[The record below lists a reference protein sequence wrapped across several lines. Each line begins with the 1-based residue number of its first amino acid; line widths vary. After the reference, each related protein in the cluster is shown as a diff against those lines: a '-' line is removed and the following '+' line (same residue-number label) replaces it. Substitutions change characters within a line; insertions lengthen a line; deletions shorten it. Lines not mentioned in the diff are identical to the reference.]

1 MKQIARCE
9 FGGGLSEISLN
20 KLIIK
25 LIKKNIRI
33 PSGSPEKQILDN
45 QLIIKDFFVAYM
57 DRMSFLIENTI
68 DGMYARIRHGRAE
81 EGFDTQLGTI
91 LESNHHQQVVG
102 GYYPQEGDEHKR
114 QTVK

>member
-33 PSGSPEKQILDN
+33 PSGSLRRGLHYEVLFSYKLVN
-45 QLIIKDFFVAYM
+45 NLI
-57 DRMSFLIENTI
+57 
-68 DGMYARIRHGRAE
+68 
-81 EGFDTQLGTI
+81 
-91 LESNHHQQVVG
+91 
-102 GYYPQEGDEHKR
+102 
-114 QTVK
+114 

>member
-33 PSGSPEKQILDN
+33 PSGSPEKGELQICDSLFC
-45 QLIIKDFFVAYM
+45 LYSLA
-57 DRMSFLIENTI
+57 L
-68 DGMYARIRHGRAE
+68 A
-81 EGFDTQLGTI
+81 
-91 LESNHHQQVVG
+91 
-102 GYYPQEGDEHKR
+102 
-114 QTVK
+114 

>member
-33 PSGSPEKQILDN
+33 PSGSPRRGLHYEVLFSFKHVHN
-45 QLIIKDFFVAYM
+45 LIK
-57 DRMSFLIENTI
+57 L
-68 DGMYARIRHGRAE
+68 
-81 EGFDTQLGTI
+81 
-91 LESNHHQQVVG
+91 
-102 GYYPQEGDEHKR
+102 
-114 QTVK
+114 

>member
-33 PSGSPEKQILDN
+33 PSGTRTAAEAESKPKGGCCNQRLSGLMGDVAKISFQTQSHSKHEYLHSKQ
-45 QLIIKDFFVAYM
+45 QP
-57 DRMSFLIENTI
+57 TI
-68 DGMYARIRHGRAE
+68 DKSAE
-81 EGFDTQLGTI
+81 AQHAERVPLSAQ
-91 LESNHHQQVVG
+91 
-102 GYYPQEGDEHKR
+102 KR
-114 QTVK
+114 RMI

>member
-33 PSGSPEKQILDN
+33 PSGSPKE
-45 QLIIKDFFVAYM
+45 KDF
-57 DRMSFLIENTI
+57 E
-68 DGMYARIRHGRAE
+68 
-81 EGFDTQLGTI
+81 
-91 LESNHHQQVVG
+91 
-102 GYYPQEGDEHKR
+102 
-114 QTVK
+114 

>member
-33 PSGSPEKQILDN
+33 PSGSPRKSSSYHEDNCLIL
-45 QLIIKDFFVAYM
+45 
-57 DRMSFLIENTI
+57 
-68 DGMYARIRHGRAE
+68 
-81 EGFDTQLGTI
+81 
-91 LESNHHQQVVG
+91 
-102 GYYPQEGDEHKR
+102 YYTLRSQFIYINLPC
-114 QTVK
+114 

>member
-33 PSGSPEKQILDN
+33 PSGSLKRP
-45 QLIIKDFFVAYM
+45 LIIFIISGLFLLILQNLRFV
-57 DRMSFLIENTI
+57 
-68 DGMYARIRHGRAE
+68 
-81 EGFDTQLGTI
+81 
-91 LESNHHQQVVG
+91 
-102 GYYPQEGDEHKR
+102 
-114 QTVK
+114 

>member
-33 PSGSPEKQILDN
+33 PSESQENERVTLVA
-45 QLIIKDFFVAYM
+45 LFFY
-57 DRMSFLIENTI
+57 T
-68 DGMYARIRHGRAE
+68 
-81 EGFDTQLGTI
+81 
-91 LESNHHQQVVG
+91 
-102 GYYPQEGDEHKR
+102 
-114 QTVK
+114 

>member
-33 PSGSPEKQILDN
+33 PSGSLKEGTLQVP
-45 QLIIKDFFVAYM
+45 FFLSTSVGK
-57 DRMSFLIENTI
+57 S
-68 DGMYARIRHGRAE
+68 
-81 EGFDTQLGTI
+81 
-91 LESNHHQQVVG
+91 SN
-102 GYYPQEGDEHKR
+102 YSIS
-114 QTVK
+114 TN

>member
-33 PSGSPEKQILDN
+33 PSGSLGESIC
-45 QLIIKDFFVAYM
+45 
-57 DRMSFLIENTI
+57 NTL
-68 DGMYARIRHGRAE
+68 A
-81 EGFDTQLGTI
+81 
-91 LESNHHQQVVG
+91 S
-102 GYYPQEGDEHKR
+102 
-114 QTVK
+114 

>member
-33 PSGSPEKQILDN
+33 PSGSQKKPLN
-45 QLIIKDFFVAYM
+45 RVAFFVYTPSSLLKSKFFTFPTNNTL
-57 DRMSFLIENTI
+57 RLNENLYI
-68 DGMYARIRHGRAE
+68 CQKEPVYHK
-81 EGFDTQLGTI
+81 
-91 LESNHHQQVVG
+91 NHNI
-102 GYYPQEGDEHKR
+102 
-114 QTVK
+114 

>member
-33 PSGSPEKQILDN
+33 PSGSLRRTKTMVSLYILPLQKPLN
-45 QLIIKDFFVAYM
+45 KV
-57 DRMSFLIENTI
+57 SFKK
-68 DGMYARIRHGRAE
+68 Y
-81 EGFDTQLGTI
+81 
-91 LESNHHQQVVG
+91 
-102 GYYPQEGDEHKR
+102 
-114 QTVK
+114 

>member
-33 PSGSPEKQILDN
+33 PAGSREKISDN
-45 QLIIKDFFVAYM
+45 HTIVGDFFVYKPLRNRVPLSKWGAFFATE
-57 DRMSFLIENTI
+57 S
-68 DGMYARIRHGRAE
+68 
-81 EGFDTQLGTI
+81 GFCPPI
-91 LESNHHQQVVG
+91 C
-102 GYYPQEGDEHKR
+102 PPF
-114 QTVK
+114 

>member
-33 PSGSPEKQILDN
+33 PSESPEERISKEILS
-45 QLIIKDFFVAYM
+45 FFV
-57 DRMSFLIENTI
+57 SVVFLFHLSLE
-68 DGMYARIRHGRAE
+68 GRLSA
-81 EGFDTQLGTI
+81 
-91 LESNHHQQVVG
+91 SA
-102 GYYPQEGDEHKR
+102 
-114 QTVK
+114 

>member
-33 PSGSPEKQILDN
+33 PS
-45 QLIIKDFFVAYM
+45 
-57 DRMSFLIENTI
+57 
-68 DGMYARIRHGRAE
+68 
-81 EGFDTQLGTI
+81 
-91 LESNHHQQVVG
+91 ESQRKMGKFKLSHFSCVFMQNG
-102 GYYPQEGDEHKR
+102 LK
-114 QTVK
+114 

>member
-33 PSGSPEKQILDN
+33 PSGSLKSSNRISVAA
-45 QLIIKDFFVAYM
+45 FFM
-57 DRMSFLIENTI
+57 CICL
-68 DGMYARIRHGRAE
+68 
-81 EGFDTQLGTI
+81 L
-91 LESNHHQQVVG
+91 
-102 GYYPQEGDEHKR
+102 
-114 QTVK
+114 

>member
-33 PSGSPEKQILDN
+33 PSGSPRE
-45 QLIIKDFFVAYM
+45 KDFIM
-57 DRMSFLIENTI
+57 KSFFRN
-68 DGMYARIRHGRAE
+68 R
-81 EGFDTQLGTI
+81 
-91 LESNHHQQVVG
+91 
-102 GYYPQEGDEHKR
+102 
-114 QTVK
+114 

>member
-33 PSGSPEKQILDN
+33 PSGSPKERHWIEISDAFFVFVNLGFLYYLILDYFCRDN
-45 QLIIKDFFVAYM
+45 GSL
-57 DRMSFLIENTI
+57 S
-68 DGMYARIRHGRAE
+68 
-81 EGFDTQLGTI
+81 
-91 LESNHHQQVVG
+91 SS
-102 GYYPQEGDEHKR
+102 
-114 QTVK
+114 

>member
-33 PSGSPEKQILDN
+33 PAGSRKKS
-45 QLIIKDFFVAYM
+45 LIIK
-57 DRMSFLIENTI
+57 
-68 DGMYARIRHGRAE
+68 
-81 EGFDTQLGTI
+81 
-91 LESNHHQQVVG
+91 
-102 GYYPQEGDEHKR
+102 
-114 QTVK
+114 